1 MVGDPPLL
9 SATLAVWIN
18 HEKVYT
24 PCHFSRS
31 LPMSFLMKPAVIVEL
46 LKERAKRENEVISF

>member
-1 MVGDPPLL
+1 MGKDWRMLMVGGPALL

-24 PCHFSRS
+24 PCYCSRS
-31 LPMSFLMKPAVIVEL
+31 LSMSFLMKPGE
-46 LKERAKRENEVISF
+46 